1 MLGSSREQQ
10 EDIYLPVVETL
21 HDYLHFLQEYPGAAV
36 DSGALIQAMSVVHDE
51 LDRIHDPAFLL
62 TRFLA
67 EDSRPSAETRLQDLR
82 ATTVVSAV
90 DSFLYWMGPSAP
102 ATQKGGLR
110 RKDVEPVA
118 AMLGIPA
125 EGVNKRDDA
134 VPPEVTEGALFSG
147 EGLTIQQSTA
157 KTKVLSMWELPEL
170 AAWWKALLEMEII
183 ELGSTK
189 VYPGPAADDWM
200 SSHPLVA
207 LELREDF
214 VTAFI
219 GAALQEE
226 AEPFQR
232 DGFLA
237 MLGQRSIPVIIGLLV
252 DALHREDDP
261 AAETAPP
268 EMNLLAVRPRMLM
281 AALARLG
288 ILQGGEDA
296 HRVPASLRPAVV
308 QAIFD
313 ARSRFLGY
321 SEELPAAR

>member
-1 MLGSSREQQ
+1 M
-10 EDIYLPVVETL
+10 
-21 HDYLHFLQEYPGAAV
+21 
-36 DSGALIQAMSVVHDE
+36 
-51 LDRIHDPAFLL
+51 
-62 TRFLA
+62 
-67 EDSRPSAETRLQDLR
+67 
-82 ATTVVSAV
+82 VSAV